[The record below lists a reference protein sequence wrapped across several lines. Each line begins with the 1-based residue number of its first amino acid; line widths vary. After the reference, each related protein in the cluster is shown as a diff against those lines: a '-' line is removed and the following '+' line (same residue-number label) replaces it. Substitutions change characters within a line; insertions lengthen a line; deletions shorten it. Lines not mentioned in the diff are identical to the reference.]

1 LKECPVTEENID
13 LIKEITPIQT
23 APL

>member
-1 LKECPVTEENID
+1 LKECPVIEENID